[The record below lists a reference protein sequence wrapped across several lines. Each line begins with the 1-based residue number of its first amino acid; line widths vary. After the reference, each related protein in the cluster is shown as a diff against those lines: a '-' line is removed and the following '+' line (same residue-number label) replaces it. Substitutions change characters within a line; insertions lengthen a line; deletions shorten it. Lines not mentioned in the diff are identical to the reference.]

1 MCGSAGGFF
10 RWLEKSDVILATEER
25 AEHIEAMRAAAE
37 AARQK
42 AVEIAE
48 AANVEITEE
57 QLDEAASVATQY
69 GREKREQLVKLREQF
84 EADKTKTRS
93 ELEAKR
99 SAQRDALQASNPVQV
114 VPANAWQAARSLGDY
129 SLVSCCVGPGFDFC
143 DFEMARQQ
151 PTTERPKLPH
161 PELI

>member
-1 MCGSAGGFF
+1 MNQTQALIQQLGLMPHPEGGWY
-10 RWLEKSDVILATEER
+10 RELHRSSDQVQR
-25 AEHIEAMRAAAE
+25 QDGAE
-37 AARQK
+37 
-42 AVEIAE
+42 
-48 AANVEITEE
+48 
-57 QLDEAASVATQY
+57 
-69 GREKREQLVKLREQF
+69 
-84 EADKTKTRS
+84 
-93 ELEAKR
+93 R
-99 SAQRDALQASNPVQV
+99 SALTAILFLLPAGAVSCWHRVIGADEVWTHVDGATLELLQCQADGTGLRRDALHASNPVQV